1 MADKPER
8 MSEKPT
14 PLASPHTVTSA
25 SVGTALTQG
34 AGTITAFTMN
44 QPATAQ
50 TDDLTPLT
58 LVDPVAS
65 AVASAATAS
74 VGTGTAGTGVYS
86 VNGGVGAPATL
97 NITSAAG
104 GISAINSVVSGGQYT
119 TFPPS
124 PATLTFVSGT
134 GSLTGSTV
142 TLTPAAPSPLVGY
155 RTIYSANMAA
165 LKCELEPR
173 PNVPMTPGITA
184 PTWPKS
190 ILPAGVVPAFNN
202 GCWVTSCP
210 ANMTFTV
217 TC

>member
-1 MADKPER
+1 MADKP
-8 MSEKPT
+8 T
-14 PLASPHTVTSA
+14 LLASPHTVTSA

-50 TDDLTPLT
+50 VDDLTPLT
-58 LVDPVAS
+58 LVDPAYTIVS
-65 AVASAATAS
+65 SAATAAA
-74 VGTGTAGTGVYS
+74 GTGTAGTGVYS
-86 VNGGVGAPATL
+86 VNGGVGTPATL
-97 NITSAAG
+97 NITSTAT
-104 GISAINSVVSGGQYT
+104 GIGTINSVASGGQYT

-142 TLTPAAPSPLVGY
+142 TLTEAIAPGIEPPSRV
-155 RTIYSANMAA
+155 IFSACMAA
-165 LKCELEPR
+165 LKSMLEPR
-173 PNVPMTPGITA
+173 PSVPLTPGITA
-184 PTWPKS
+184 PTWPKALMS
-190 ILPAGVVPAFNN
+190 SGTVPAFNN
-202 GCWVTSCP
+202 GCWVQSCP